1 MTETVS
7 VVIAN
12 YNRSD
17 MLVKAIQS
25 ALEQTYSV
33 LEILVCDD
41 GSTDDSREKV
51 QALNNEKVQWIDSG
65 KNGRPAI
72 PRNIGLSK
80 SKGDWIAILDND
92 DEWLPEKI
100 EKQLKAAAQFSVK
113 SVCTNAFRMK
123 NGLRF
128 DFFDRPSGIL
138 EFNELLIVNFVIC
151 SSMIFHRS
159 LLNKAKSFPESKELK
174 ALEDYVLWLRIS
186 SIDNI
191 YYLNERLV
199 IYNDAPS
206 SGVRKDSLG
215 YHEQKLLVYSDF
227 KIWAEKENFL
237 KVPSIIATIR
247 SIKIDRLK
255 TKIKKLAR

>member
-51 QALNNEKVQWIDSG
+51 KALNNEKVQWIDSG

-92 DEWLPEKI
+92 DE
-100 EKQLKAAAQFSVK
+100 
-113 SVCTNAFRMK
+113 
-123 NGLRF
+123 
-128 DFFDRPSGIL
+128 
-138 EFNELLIVNFVIC
+138 
-151 SSMIFHRS
+151 
-159 LLNKAKSFPESKELK
+159 
-174 ALEDYVLWLRIS
+174 
-186 SIDNI
+186 
-191 YYLNERLV
+191 
-199 IYNDAPS
+199 
-206 SGVRKDSLG
+206 
-215 YHEQKLLVYSDF
+215 
-227 KIWAEKENFL
+227 
-237 KVPSIIATIR
+237 
-247 SIKIDRLK
+247 
-255 TKIKKLAR
+255 